1 MVIWSNAGNPVPVAQ
16 KEMRMFKKLIV
27 AAGLMPAAGAAHS
40 EEKTMSGPVYEIAIQ
55 EVKNGD
61 VADWAAARAPL
72 LEGLSKTR
80 GVEKDWTLKAFFT
93 FPEPGPLPVYV
104 GLTRWS
110 SMDDFNAASQAMM
123 TMPVVQSFFGKVNMQ
138 AFVQVAPADGK
149 PFILE
154 DHINKPG
161 RVLEVAVRT
170 PKAGQEGNFDA
181 ARAGFFG
188 KVAAQPGYIFDREFV
203 NSDGKRVVMIGW
215 ESQDAFQAALGK
227 LSQMPE
233 MGAFFGII
241 DASAYQ
247 AALVE

>member
-1 MVIWSNAGNPVPVAQ
+1 MLKTLTLS
-16 KEMRMFKKLIV
+16 
-27 AAGLMPAAGAAHS
+27 AGLALTAGATLAQ
-40 EEKTMSGPVYEIAIQ
+40 EATVTGPIYEIAIQ

-61 VADWAAARAPL
+61 VADWTAARAPL
-72 LEGLSKTR
+72 LEGLAQTP
-80 GVEKDWTLKAFFT
+80 GVEEDWTLRAFFT

-110 SMDDFNAASQAMM
+110 SIEDFGAASKAMM
-123 TMPVVQSFFGKVNMQ
+123 TMPVVQSFFEKINMQ
-138 AFVQVAPADGK
+138 AFVQVAPADGQ

-154 DHINKPG
+154 DFINQPG
-161 RVLEVAVRT
+161 QVLEVAVRT
-170 PKAGQEGNFDA
+170 PKAGHEGDFDA

-188 KVAAQPGYIFDREFV
+188 KVAEQDGYIFDREFV
-203 NSDGKRVVMIGW
+203 TADGQRVVMIGW
-215 ESQDAFQAALGK
+215 ESQPQFMAALGA

-247 AALVE
+247 AAIVE

>member
-1 MVIWSNAGNPVPVAQ
+1 MLKTLTLS
-16 KEMRMFKKLIV
+16 
-27 AAGLMPAAGAAHS
+27 AGLALTAGATLAQ
-40 EEKTMSGPVYEIAIQ
+40 EATLIGPIYEIAIQ

-72 LEGLSKTR
+72 LEGLAQTP
-80 GVEKDWTLKAFFT
+80 GVEEDWTLKAFFT

-110 SMDDFNAASQAMM
+110 SIEDFGAASQAMM
-123 TMPVVQSFFGKVNMQ
+123 TMPVVQSFFEKINMQ
-138 AFVQVAPADGK
+138 AFVQVAPADGQ

-154 DHINKPG
+154 DYINQPG
-161 RVLEVAVRT
+161 QVLEVAVRT
-170 PKAGQEGNFDA
+170 PKAGHEGDFDA

-188 KVAAQPGYIFDREFV
+188 KVAEQDGYIFDREFV
-203 NSDGKRVVMIGW
+203 TADGQRVVMIGW
-215 ESQDAFQAALGK
+215 ESQPQFMAALGA

-247 AALVE
+247 AAIVE

>member
-1 MVIWSNAGNPVPVAQ
+1 MLKAMMLAAAAIAAPVLANAQ
-16 KEMRMFKKLIV
+16 ETKM
-27 AAGLMPAAGAAHS
+27 
-40 EEKTMSGPVYEIAIQ
+40 TGPVYEIAIQ

-61 VADWAAARAPL
+61 VAAWTAARAPL
-72 LEGLSKTR
+72 LEGLAQTK
-80 GVEKDWTLKAFFT
+80 GVEEDWTLKAFFT

-110 SMDDFNAASQAMM
+110 SIDDFNAASSAMM
-123 TMPVVQSFFGKVNMQ
+123 SMPQVQEFFGKVNMQ
-138 AFVQVAPADGK
+138 AFVQVATADGQ

-154 DHINKPG
+154 DYINKKG
-161 RVLEVAVRT
+161 QVLEVAVRT

-188 KVAAQPGYIFDREFV
+188 KIAEQPGYIFDREFV
-203 NSDGKRVVMIGW
+203 TADNKKVVMIGW
-215 ESQDAFQAALGK
+215 ESQEQFMAALGK

-233 MGAFFGII
+233 MGAFFSIV

-247 AALVE
+247 AAVVE